1 MPEEIKENQ
10 SAPSPPK
17 PKAKPEK
24 VKLKLIGAGSC
35 NYEGII
41 LKKNEI
47 VELEVSRAEQ
57 FMQSG
62 LFEQL

>member
-10 SAPSPPK
+10 PAPSPPK

-24 VKLKLIGAGSC
+24 VKLKLTGAGSC

-47 VELEVSRAEQ
+47 VELEASRAEQ